1 MELTF
6 RTEAGQARTVPFAE
20 GDTVMRVALANGID
34 GITGD
39 CGGGCACATCHVYI
53 DDAWVERV
61 GLPAP
66 DSTEACMIEVAPAD
80 PKPTS
85 RLGCQ
90 IVLSAAL
97 DGLVVE
103 VPEGQ

>member
-1 MELTF
+1 MEMF
-6 RTEAGQARTVPFAE
+6 FKTESGETRRVPFE
-20 GDTVMRVALANGID
+20 PGETVMRIALANSIE

-53 DDAWVERV
+53 DEAWIDRV
-61 GLPAP
+61 GVPDP

>member
-1 MELTF
+1 MKIIF
-6 RTEAGQARTVPFAE
+6 RMGPDERRETPFEE
-20 GDTVMRVALANGID
+20 GDTVMRVAVGNGID

-53 DDAWVERV
+53 DEAWIDRV
-61 GLPAP
+61 GLPDP

-97 DGLVVE
+97 DGLIVE